1 MNTMR
6 KFYIVLLLFYVL
18 TVFFRIQP
26 SHASDIANELD
37 ISKRELRFFEVGI
50 KADANI
56 ANSYFTLGDVLKKET
71 TPDYNKIL
79 GFVKQGLEA
88 GLDFDLDFFMNLNFD
103 AVQLGFFTN
112 FHMDTVTLFDS
123 NVFEFLAKATDGK
136 NDGNTFFVD
145 IKIGGSVFVD
155 TGIHLDTHI
164 GKLSIKLSPAYYI
177 PLIFIPYTSASFI
190 ASYDAEGNITAD
202 GTAIL
207 NVYSVFPLD
216 EISSFDNFLE
226 TVSLSDILQQGGLDI
241 SVEAIYSLFPALDLG
256 LSLTHIPIA
265 PATMDSTFAY
275 SAFFD
280 FSMESILA
288 QLVNEGRLDTSGI
301 DYGLN
306 ETSGTLTVIR
316 PIKLSLFADWK
327 VFDSDILILSPKVE
341 LHFADKASQRDF
353 GAGYRIKV
361 ESHIGFFN
369 PSFTTA
375 YTEEIF
381 IQELGISFNFRVI
394 NIDLLISTQ
403 SQNFLKSFQGA
414 GIGAG
419 IGITIGY

>member
-6 KFYIVLLLFYVL
+6 KFYIALLLFYVL
-18 TVFFRIQP
+18 TVFFRTQP
-26 SHASDIANELD
+26 SHASDTANELELD
-37 ISKRELRFFEVGI
+37 VSKRELRFFEVGI

-56 ANSYFTLGDVLKKET
+56 ANSYFTLGDVLEKKT

-123 NVFEFLAKATDGK
+123 NVFEFLAKAV
-136 NDGNTFFVD
+136 DGNTFFVD
-145 IKIGGSVFVD
+145 IKIGGSVFMD

-164 GKLSIKLSPAYYI
+164 GKLCIKLSPAYYI

-190 ASYDAEGNITAD
+190 ASYDAEGNIKAN
-202 GTAIL
+202 GTSVL

-226 TVSLSDILQQGGLDI
+226 TISLSDLLRQGGLDI
-241 SVEAIYSLFPALDLG
+241 SVEAIYSLFPVLDLG

-275 SAFFD
+275 SAFLD

-288 QLVNEGRLDTSGI
+288 QLINEGRLDTSGI

-306 ETSGTLTVIR
+306 ETSGTLTLIR
-316 PIKLSLFADWK
+316 PIKLSLFADWN

-341 LHFADKASQRDF
+341 LRFADTASQRDF
-353 GAGYRIKV
+353 GAGYRVKV
-361 ESHIGFFN
+361 ESHIGFLN
-369 PSFTTA
+369 PSFTTS

-381 IQELGISFNFRVI
+381 IQELGISLNFRVI
-394 NIDLLISTQ
+394 DIDLVISTQ